1 MTTALFMLGVISCAC
16 QFIVICNFIYQLLF
30 LCMFLASITTLSVD
44 VVKPGLGLLCLL
56 NLLLQDAPLSDCTES
71 IEGLDLTEQAF
82 SPAKSLSVRKV
93 LPCHTALNTVV
104 HPSFNLSLPLPFSSA
119 RNYLARKFKKNE
131 NRWMFKLCICTDAN
145 SYLYS
150 IKSVLRIL
158 IFVCR

>member
-1 MTTALFMLGVISCAC
+1 MTTALFMLSVILCAC
-16 QFIVICNFIYQLLF
+16 QFTVICNFIYQFLF
-30 LCMFLASITTLSVD
+30 LCMFLASITMLSVD

-104 HPSFNLSLPLPFSSA
+104 HPSFNLSLPWPFSSV
-119 RNYLARKFKKNE
+119 RNDLARKFKKMKIDGSSNYVYA
-131 NRWMFKLCICTDAN
+131 MMQTVTLLC
-145 SYLYS
+145 
-150 IKSVLRIL
+150 
-158 IFVCR
+158 